1 MTQQLNLFGERYG
14 DDEPCFLTIADGRM
28 VYNRVRRS
36 WTKWPALA
44 AAAADMGHTWQ
55 PREVGIPSLEW
66 QLHNSRLV
74 GQRWAPGL
82 DDTAGLGS
90 EAASNGENFT
100 GATGS
105 TPPTGWDAVGLAPDY
120 TVAGGNL
127 TIISNGAGN
136 VGMSQDITVTP
147 GTPMVLEV
155 QTLVGTTGWTIDVNG
170 QSLTLPGG
178 ERQFAV
184 SIVPEASPVTV
195 TLTTTAQGTLVL
207 DYVRM
212 YEEAELTGAGGG
224 IIIEPPVPPEY
235 VVKGPYQA
243 GETVFFIQKFRPD
256 LGKECMVWLDVDSD
270 PDPDLALTK
279 QQICESEIDDQ
290 AKLAIHAQLEAD
302 GCGGLPCV
310 AKNGKLKKAYKTGDD

>member
-1 MTQQLNLFGERYG
+1 MTLQLNLFGERYS

-36 WTKWPALA
+36 WTKWPALEA
-44 AAAADMGHTWQ
+44 AATAKGHTWQ
-55 PREVGIPSLEW
+55 FREVGIPSLEW
-66 QLHNSRLV
+66 QVHNSRLV

-90 EAASNGENFT
+90 EAASNGEDFT

-105 TPPTGWDAVGLAPDY
+105 TPPTGWDAVGLAPNY
-120 TVAGGNL
+120 SAAGGTL
-127 TIISNGAGN
+127 TITSIGAGD

-147 GTPMVLEV
+147 MVPMVLEV
-155 QTLVGTTGWTIDVNG
+155 QTLAGTTSWTIDVNG

-178 ERQFAV
+178 ERRFAV

-195 TLTTTAQGTLVL
+195 TLTTTAQGTLNL
-207 DYVRM
+207 AYVRM
-212 YEEAELTGAGGG
+212 YEEAELTGSGGQPP
-224 IIIEPPVPPEY
+224 IIVPEPEY
-235 VVKGPYQA
+235 EVKGPYQA
-243 GETVFFIQKFRPD
+243 GETMFFIQKFRPD
-256 LGKECMVWLDVDSD
+256 LDKECMIWLDVDSD

-302 GCGGLPCV
+302 GCGGLLCV
-310 AKNGKLKKAYKTGDD
+310 TNGGKLKKAYKTGDD